1 MQQKSKINFHL
12 KAELT
17 KITQKSEVCNEV
29 KMKLN
34 TDPLFI
40 TEECF
45 LKRKIKV
52 ETQSDVLENHSS
64 VTELLTITP
73 EFLKIGKCC

>member
-1 MQQKSKINFHL
+1 
-12 KAELT
+12 
-17 KITQKSEVCNEV
+17 
-29 KMKLN
+29 MKLN

-52 ETQSDVLENHSS
+52 ETQSDVLDS
-64 VTELLTITP
+64 VSELLTITQ
-73 EFLKIGKCC
+73 ELLNIENVAESMLW